1 MVKMAAESLPSRP
14 SSAGRELKRQR
25 ERYILSLENFSW
37 NLCRALPCASEG
49 GGCYTHFL
57 EPSGTC
63 DRMPQTEWLAC
74 TCAKVLQLCLTL
86 CNPVGCSPPG
96 SSAHGNFTQEHWSGL
111 PFPSPGDLPDP
122 GIFLTQGSNP
132 GLLHCRQ
139 ILCRPSYEGSSHL
152 WRLEVQDQ
160 GLVSPGTSLPAF
172 WLRLHLLFSLCA
184 CMSRPNVLCLQGHQF
199 YEIKSHPEDLIFTKS
214 TL

>member
-1 MVKMAAESLPSRP
+1 MEPRQYVCCL
-14 SSAGRELKRQR
+14 GRWVL
-25 ERYILSLENFSW
+25 YHWCHLGS
-37 NLCRALPCASEG
+37 P
-49 GGCYTHFL
+49 
-57 EPSGTC
+57 
-63 DRMPQTEWLAC
+63 EWLKQC
-74 TCAKVLQLCLTL
+74 WWWFRH
-86 CNPVGCSPPG
+86 PVVSDCCDPRGCSPPG
-96 SSAHGNFTQEHWSGL
+96 SSAHGIFRQEHWSVL

-122 GIFLTQGSNP
+122 GIFPTQGSNP

-199 YEIKSHPEDLIFTKS
+199 YEIKAHPEELIFTKS